1 MDSNATTKR
10 RFVTFLLFLDKFQSY
25 IQASPI
31 ILKEVLFLS
40 RISLSFSTPMR
51 WNEPHDV
58 FLCREVLFIKPYQF
72 KPGSKESG
80 NAWNLVSENANS
92 NKDLTFMTSQKS
104 VRDRFKLLCDKH
116 KRKMREEESSSGL
129 HFEESELDNLLQN
142 IIDEMKNFLET
153 HENQTKEKLAEKKD
167 ELEKAEEVR
176 QKALETFSETKKRKS
191 TSPENSK
198 KFKRNSGSETLE
210 FLRTR
215 GEQEYSAKKEEI
227 ELRRAQIE
235 IQKQQQT
242 IMQQQQQM
250 MQQQMFQQTQ
260 VLTSLLEKIVNK

>member
-1 MDSNATTKR
+1 M
-10 RFVTFLLFLDKFQSY
+10 
-25 IQASPI
+25 
-31 ILKEVLFLS
+31 
-40 RISLSFSTPMR
+40 
-51 WNEPHDV
+51 H
-58 FLCREVLFIKPYQF
+58 
-72 KPGSKESG
+72 G
-80 NAWNLVSENANS
+80 WNLVSENANS

-104 VRDRFKLLCDKH
+104 
-116 KRKMREEESSSGL
+116 GL

-142 IIDEMKNFLET
+142 IIDEMKI
-153 HENQTKEKLAEKKD
+153 LAEKKD
-167 ELEKAEEVR
+167 ELEKAEEVH
-176 QKALETFSETKKRKS
+176 QKALETFSETKKRKG

-198 KFKRNSGSETLE
+198 KFKCNSGSETLE

-227 ELRRAQIE
+227 ELRRAEIE

-242 IMQQQQQM
+242 LMQQQQQM